1 MIKSELGKGT
11 CLPDKDLNC
20 IDVPL
25 EGPFTLIMPDG
36 VEHSDMV
43 LEQGMRLDMIDVT
56 TMDDTER
63 KFIMGFTGNPG
74 TR

>member
-36 VEHSDMV
+36 SELGFNGKIEADGNIVSNDGKYNLFVDVE
-43 LEQGMRLDMIDVT
+43 EYPNG
-56 TMDDTER
+56 
-63 KFIMGFTGNPG
+63 GN
-74 TR
+74 